1 MRSRQTTGQH
11 ALPSLVP
18 VTGAVPPPGHRPPE
32 SHLPELQQALLAWFA
47 ANARPL
53 PWRRQYTPYE
63 VWISEIML
71 QQTQMERGVSY
82 FLRWM
87 ERFPDL
93 PALAAASEE
102 EVLHAWEGLGYY
114 SRARNLLAAARLVMR
129 EHGGI
134 FPSGPDAIRALPG
147 IGPYTAAAIA
157 SIAFNLPVACI
168 DANVE
173 RVIAR
178 VFDVDSPVKS
188 GPAAARIAELARR
201 LLPAGEARR
210 HNQAM
215 MELGALVCGKKPR
228 CGQCPLARF
237 CTALHLGIVHERPVP
252 GKKAEITPIEVVTGV
267 LSSHGRI
274 FVQKRLPQGAWG
286 GLWEFPG
293 GRVEPGETPEQ
304 AVVREFAEET
314 GLAVR
319 VTAPLGVIRHGYTT
333 YRVRLHCFALEP
345 VADAPPPL
353 PATSCVATGTPSGS
367 PSGRWR
373 EGPLLPRL
381 RAGTFPPA
389 IAPFP
394 PAGPCRSK
402 PRQKRIFRPKGQK
415 ALDSP
420 PVLSLYG
427 CPKWRGSHCRII
439 LMQNMR
445 SQRGGLNRPPFFCTC
460 DRADAQE
467 GT

>member
-274 FVQKRLPQGAWG
+274 FVQKRLPRGAWG

-345 VADAPPPL
+345 VTDATPRPP
-353 PATSCVATGTPSGS
+353 
-367 PSGRWR
+367 
-373 EGPLLPRL
+373 E
-381 RAGTFPPA
+381 
-389 IAPFP
+389 
-394 PAGPCRSK
+394 
-402 PRQKRIFRPKGQK
+402 
-415 ALDSP
+415 P
-420 PVLSLYG
+420 PVLTAATACRWLERGELESLAM
-427 CPKWRGSHCRII
+427 PAAHRK
-439 LMQNMR
+439 L
-445 SQRGGLNRPPFFCTC
+445 
-460 DRADAQE
+460 ADSLTAPQ
-467 GT
+467 GTLLAAF